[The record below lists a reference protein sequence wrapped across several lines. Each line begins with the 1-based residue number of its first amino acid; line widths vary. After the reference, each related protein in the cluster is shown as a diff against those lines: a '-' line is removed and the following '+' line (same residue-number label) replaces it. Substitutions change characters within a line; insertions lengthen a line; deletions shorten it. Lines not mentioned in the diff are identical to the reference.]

1 MQFKEAT
8 IKKLEGLQSADDLLF
23 HIPDEVQ
30 QAFNVFKE
38 TGNWTFPHRSFTICR
53 PDRDAA
59 PVADPGSIGIGL
71 DTHGFFAS
79 KVPKERIE
87 KVNDAMEPDPPLN
100 VETGNDFG
108 GMDPNQGVGNPLQ
121 LRASQV
127 YPKGYGKAVC
137 SIHAEWM
144 ANNQN
149 LKNIRDALYPSVGG
163 FVDSL
168 VRKVPKAP
176 YKWRHACLSEIRD
189 FLRSERDSG
198 RYHPMI
204 SFGLDD

>member
-100 VETGNDFG
+100 
-108 GMDPNQGVGNPLQ
+108 
-121 LRASQV
+121 
-127 YPKGYGKAVC
+127 
-137 SIHAEWM
+137 